1 MSLAELSLADLIGVI
16 VGFIFTLLV
25 FSYILGD
32 NPLFRFTIHI
42 FIGVAAGYAGIVVIY
57 NVLLPRLIVPLF
69 SADRG
74 EQLLTLVPILLSLLL
89 LAKLS
94 PRLARLGNIP
104 MAYLVGAGA
113 AAAIGGTVIGTL
125 FPQSTATINLFDLQA
140 ARETGTSI
148 GAQFIDAVVILVG
161 TLTTLAYFHFG
172 VRSRPDRQPQRQA
185 WIDGLG
191 QVGSVFIAIAFGVL
205 FAGVYAASLT
215 ALVQR
220 LYFLVDFLKPLLM
233 PLS

>member
-1 MSLAELSLADLIGVI
+1 MSLGELSLADLIGVI
-16 VGFIFTLLV
+16 LGFIFTLLV

-32 NPLFRFTIHI
+32 NPLFRLTIHI
-42 FIGVAAGYAGIVVIY
+42 FIGVAAGYAGIVAIY

-94 PRLARLGNIP
+94 PRLARVGNIP

-113 AAAIGGTVIGTL
+113 AAALGGTVIGTL
-125 FPQSTATINLFDLQA
+125 FPQSTATMNLFDLQA
-140 ARETGTSI
+140 AREAGTNL

-161 TLTTLAYFHFG
+161 TLATLAYFHFG
-172 VRSRPDRQPQRQA
+172 VRSDPDRQPQRQG
-185 WIDGLG
+185 WIDGLS
-191 QVGSVFIAIAFGVL
+191 QIGSVFIAIAFGVL

-215 ALVQR
+215 SLVQR
-220 LYFLVDFLKPLLM
+220 LYFLVDFIKPLLM